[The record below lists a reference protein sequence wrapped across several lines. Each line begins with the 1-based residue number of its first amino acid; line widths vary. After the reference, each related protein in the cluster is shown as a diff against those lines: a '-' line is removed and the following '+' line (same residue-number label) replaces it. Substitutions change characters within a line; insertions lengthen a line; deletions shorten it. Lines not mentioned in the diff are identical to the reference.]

1 MTDESRN
8 TFGGTFDMGG
18 LASVGIA
25 YQRKL
30 LEFSQ
35 ENAKAALDYAMSL
48 ATCRSPT
55 DFMSLTQDYARHQTE
70 AVQRQTKE
78 LLEIAHKPIDT
89 PKADPTPV

>member
-1 MTDESRN
+1 MADETKN
-8 TFGGTFDMGG
+8 TLGAFDMGG

-30 LEFSQ
+30 LEFGQ
-35 ENAKAALDYAMSL
+35 EIAKSALEFAMSL

-55 DFMSLTQDYARHQTE
+55 DFMSLTQDYARRQTE

-78 LLEIAHKPIDT
+78 LMEIVQKPVDT
-89 PKADPTPV
+89 PKADSTPV

>member
-1 MTDESRN
+1 MTDESRK
-8 TFGGTFDMGG
+8 TLGGTFDIGG

-35 ENAKAALDYAMSL
+35 ENAKSALDFAMSL
-48 ATCRSPT
+48 ATCRSPA
-55 DFMSLTQDYARHQTE
+55 DFMSLTQDYARRQTE

-78 LLEIAHKPIDT
+78 LMEIAQKPTDT
-89 PKADPTPV
+89 PKVDSTPV